1 VDVSAKAPSTV
12 RRMGNQIEV
21 RREISAP
28 ADTVY
33 RFVSDV
39 TRMGEWSPETTGCG
53 WINGAD
59 GPAVGARFKGTNK
72 HGSKTWSTVC
82 TVVAADPGRRFAF
95 TVAAGPVKI
104 AEWAYVIEPTATGCV
119 VTETWADCRGGL
131 IGGLIKRL
139 GKPVS
144 GVGDREAHNRAGMET
159 TLERLAAK
167 AESAG

>member
-82 TVVAADPGRRFAF
+82 TVVAADPDQSTRMLADEIGMWGK
-95 TVAAGPVKI
+95 VVKS
-104 AEWAYVIEPTATGCV
+104 
-119 VTETWADCRGGL
+119 
-131 IGGLIKRL
+131 
-139 GKPVS
+139 S
-144 GVGDREAHNRAGMET
+144 G
-159 TLERLAAK
+159 AK
-167 AESAG
+167 VE